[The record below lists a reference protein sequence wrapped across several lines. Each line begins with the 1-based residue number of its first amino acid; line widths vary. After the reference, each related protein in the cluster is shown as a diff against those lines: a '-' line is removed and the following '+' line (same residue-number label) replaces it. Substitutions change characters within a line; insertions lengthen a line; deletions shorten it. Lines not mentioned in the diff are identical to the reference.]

1 MTTEADGRTRSSEA
15 LRGLMV
21 VDLTRVRAGPTC
33 ARIFA
38 DFGAD
43 VVKVEAPPGVDPNE
57 GMSGARHGY
66 DMLNLH
72 RNKRSL
78 CLNLKTPGG
87 LEVLRRLVLRA
98 DVVLENF
105 RPDVK
110 HRLGLDYD
118 SLAALNPRVIL
129 ASISG
134 FGQTGPYGLRGGFD
148 QIAQGMGGLMAVTGE
163 PDGRPMRA
171 GIAVA
176 DSSAGLYAAI
186 GVLVALSERACSG
199 RGQWVQTSL
208 LEAQIGMMDFQAA
221 RYLVDGIVPERTGN
235 EHPYATPMG
244 VYPTADG
251 HINIA
256 AGGDGNWRRLC
267 VAIGRTDLLEDPTL
281 RTEPDRFA
289 ARPRLN
295 AILRDVLSREGCAHW
310 LEVLERAG
318 VPAGPINAMD
328 AVFADPQVAHL
339 EMRAPV
345 RHPVRGEIGVVR
357 TPISLSRTPATVTRA
372 SPDPGEHTDEILAD
386 LGYDAD
392 AIARLRAEG
401 CA

>member
-1 MTTEADGRTRSSEA
+1 MQRSVA
-15 LRGLMV
+15 LEDV
-21 VDLTRVRAGPTC
+21 KVIDLTRVRAGPTC
-33 ARIFA
+33 ARVFA

-43 VVKVEAPPGVDPNE
+43 VIKVEPPPGVDPNE
-57 GMSGARHGY
+57 GMSGPRHGY

-78 CLNLKTPGG
+78 TLDLKQPAAR
-87 LEVLRRLVLRA
+87 EVLVRLVESA

-110 HRLGLDYD
+110 ERLGLDYET
-118 SLAALNPRVIL
+118 LAGINPRIVL
-129 ASISG
+129 ASVSG
-134 FGQTGPYGLRGGFD
+134 FGQSGPYRDRGGFD
-148 QIAQGMGGLMAVTGE
+148 QIAQGMGGLMGVTGE

-176 DSSAGLYAAI
+176 DSSAGLYAAL
-186 GVLVALSERACSG
+186 GVLVALKERERSG

-221 RYLVDGIVPERTGN
+221 RYLVDGEVPGRTGN
-235 EHPYATPMG
+235 EHPYSTPMG

-267 VAIGRTDLLEDPTL
+267 EALERPDLLEDPGL
-281 RTEPDRFA
+281 RTEADRFA

-295 AILRDVLSREGCAHW
+295 AALAQTLRTRTSADW
-310 LEVLERAG
+310 LARLDRAG
-318 VPAGPINAMD
+318 VPAGPIYRID
-328 AVFADPQVAHL
+328 EVFADPQVRHL
-339 EMRAPV
+339 GMSVPV
-345 RHPVRGEIGVVR
+345 RHPARGDVSVVR
-357 TPISLSRTPATVTRA
+357 TPITLTRTPAAVVA
-372 SPDPGEHTDEILAD
+372 PAPDPGEHSDAVLAE
-386 LGYDAD
+386 LGYDSG
-392 AIARLRAEG
+392 AIARLRADRVI
-401 CA
+401 